1 MQRSP
6 SMQNPVE
13 KRSKARNL
21 RRRKKKKK
29 SSQRRAEGGGMIK
42 ALISVGVPRGLL
54 PVNVGAMVSLKL
66 IVGKRKVI
74 HYQRQTIHI
83 VDWYL

>member
-1 MQRSP
+1 
-6 SMQNPVE
+6 
-13 KRSKARNL
+13 
-21 RRRKKKKK
+21 
-29 SSQRRAEGGGMIK
+29 MIK